1 MGVLNSRYLRF
12 LSTNGSLVPVSA
24 GAEVFLFGSHNLLKG
39 TDIWAMDGV
48 RNIKKK
54 KKSLYTSIGVLYNTA
69 AYTDFVK
76 QE

>member
-12 LSTNGSLVPVSA
+12 LSTDGSLVPVSA

-48 RNIKKK
+48 RNILKR
-54 KKSLYTSIGVLYNTA
+54 SLYTSVKLLYKVT
-69 AYTDFVK
+69 AYTFSVE